1 MELMKQKQYA
11 PMSVAGMAVSLF
23 AVENGFLDKVE
34 MEKIGSFE
42 LSLQDYIA
50 VSHRELLDKIN
61 ETGDYDD
68 QIETSLR
75 ASLKEFESSQSW

>member
-1 MELMKQKQYA
+1 
-11 PMSVAGMAVSLF
+11 
-23 AVENGFLDKVE
+23 

-50 VSHRELLDKIN
+50 SSHGELLDKIN
-61 ETGDYDD
+61 KMGDYDD

-75 ASLKEFESSQSW
+75 AALKEFESSQSW